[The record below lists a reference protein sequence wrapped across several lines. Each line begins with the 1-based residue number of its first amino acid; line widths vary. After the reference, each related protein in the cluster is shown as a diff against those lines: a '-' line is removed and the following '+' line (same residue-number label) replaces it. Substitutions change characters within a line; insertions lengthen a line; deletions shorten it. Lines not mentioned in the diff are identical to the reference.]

1 MNAGA
6 VEIALVL
13 VAAAFAVF
21 TGVNDG
27 GALVVTSFK
36 IDTVRPLT
44 AVAVLTATVVLA
56 PALFGTQVAT
66 TLAHRLVAFEGPDA
80 QVAVLLAVASA
91 SIVVVVLSRWG
102 LPTSLTLALVG
113 GIMGVGVGGGLP
125 VSWHWILL
133 VLLLGAAA
141 PLVGLVAAVGIA
153 RVWRR
158 LPLRTALGRQARQAH
173 RVGLTL
179 QAFAYGA
186 NDGQKMLGVFALA
199 SPAGL
204 RTGRVDPPGWL
215 LLAIGGL
222 FLLGT
227 LLGIRRNGTR
237 LGAAVRTLT
246 PVDAVTAQLS
256 AGLAVTGSAM
266 VGAPASMTQVLT
278 GALVGSG
285 LAHGGGRVRWQHA
298 TAIVTAWLLT
308 LPLVAA
314 LGAVPAAFLIRR

>member
-1 MNAGA
+1 ME
-6 VEIALVL
+6 VTL
-13 VAAAFAVF
+13 VAVAAVFAVF

-27 GALVVTSFK
+27 AALVVTSFK
-36 IDTVRPLT
+36 IDAVRPL
-44 AVAVLTATVVLA
+44 AVLAALTTAVVLA

-66 TLAHRLVAFEGPDA
+66 TLAHRLVAFQGPDA
-80 QVAVLLAVASA
+80 PVAVLLSTASA
-91 SIVVVVLSRWG
+91 SIVVVVLSRRG

-113 GIMGVGVGGGLP
+113 GIVGVGVGGGLP
-125 VSWHWILL
+125 VSWPWVLV
-133 VLLLGAAA
+133 VLLLGIAA
-141 PLVGLVAAVGIA
+141 PLVGLVAALGIT

-158 LPLRTALGRQARQAH
+158 VPLRTPLGRQARHAH

-204 RTGRVDPPGWL
+204 RAGRVDAPGWML
-215 LLAIGGL
+215 LTTGGL

-227 LLGIRRNGTR
+227 LLGMRRNGTR
-237 LGAAVRTLT
+237 LGLAVRTLT

-256 AGLAVTGSAM
+256 AGLVVTGSAAL
-266 VGAPASMTQVLT
+266 GAPASMTQVLT

-285 LAHGGGRVRWQHA
+285 LAGRVRWQHA
-298 TAIVTAWLLT
+298 MAIVTAWLLT
-308 LPLVAA
+308 LPLVVA
-314 LGAVPAAFLIRR
+314 LVAVPAALLIRR